1 MKILYKQIWHLL
13 SLFILLL
20 GVNFFI
26 KYDESVFYGSLWK
39 IDSQSWLYLTIFF
52 AIAHQTYVLICWR
65 YELFYK
71 GLSKIFAKNA
81 FKVYKI
87 GFTMLILLRPI
98 LIIILSI
105 SNAMTI
111 NIGNNLSYLI
121 CLILL
126 IPGIYGQYSVFK
138 YFGINKAFGYDH
150 FEPEKFKDVPFVRK
164 GIFKYTSNGMYKFV
178 FLLLWIPG
186 ILFQSKA
193 ALLAAL
199 FQHIYIWVHYYFTEL
214 PDMKFIYG
222 KTPLEK

>member
-26 KYDESVFYGSLWK
+26 KYNENVFYGSLWK

-87 GFTMLILLRPI
+87 GFTILILLRPI

-111 NIGNNLSYLI
+111 NIGDNLSYLI

-150 FEPEKFKDVPFVRK
+150 FAPEKFKDVPFVRK

-178 FLLLWIPG
+178 FLLLWIAG
-186 ILFQSKA
+186 ILLQS
-193 ALLAAL
+193 
-199 FQHIYIWVHYYFTEL
+199 
-214 PDMKFIYG
+214 
-222 KTPLEK
+222 

>member
-26 KYDESVFYGSLWK
+26 KYNENVFYGSLWK

-52 AIAHQTYVLICWR
+52 AIAHQIYVLICWR

-71 GLSKIFAKNA
+71 GLSKIFVKNA

-87 GFTMLILLRPI
+87 GFTILILLRPI

-121 CLILL
+121 
-126 IPGIYGQYSVFK
+126 
-138 YFGINKAFGYDH
+138 
-150 FEPEKFKDVPFVRK
+150 
-164 GIFKYTSNGMYKFV
+164 
-178 FLLLWIPG
+178 
-186 ILFQSKA
+186 
-193 ALLAAL
+193 
-199 FQHIYIWVHYYFTEL
+199 
-214 PDMKFIYG
+214 
-222 KTPLEK
+222 